1 MATSIGEMRS
11 VVKVMQNQPIDN
23 TSGGQD
29 DNFIV
34 LLTTRGKL
42 TRNSGRKGIEA
53 GNLQF
58 DKSFKLET
66 RFQVAFAINK
76 DLRISVDDTD
86 YMIVDWYLDNEIKHW
101 YNFILNRVD
110 E

>member
-11 VVKVMQNQPIDN
+11 VVKVMQNQPTEN
-23 TSGGQD
+23 ASGGTD

-34 LLTTRGKL
+34 MLTTRGKL
-42 TRNSGRKGIEA
+42 TRNSGRKDIEA
-53 GNLQF
+53 GNVQF
-58 DKSFKLET
+58 DKSFKLQI
-66 RFQVAFAINK
+66 RFQIGLVINK
-76 DLRISVDDTD
+76 DLRMNIDGTD
-86 YMIVDWYLDNEIKHW
+86 YMIVDWYLDEEIKHW